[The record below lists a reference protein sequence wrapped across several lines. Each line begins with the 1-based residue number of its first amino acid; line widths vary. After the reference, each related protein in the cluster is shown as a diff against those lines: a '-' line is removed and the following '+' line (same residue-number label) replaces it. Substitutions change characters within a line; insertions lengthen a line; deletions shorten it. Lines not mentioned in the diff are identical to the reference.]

1 MKIIYIRKNPAY
13 FNKLKV
19 LEVKSGKLLDLAD
32 PQFPMSETILIF
44 EPGIHIG
51 IEEVENAVVFV
62 VKIKFDKLLTYITV
76 RLVGYG
82 FQLFKSENRKY
93 LI

>member
-1 MKIIYIRKNPAY
+1 LNEPNVKIIHVRKNPAY
-13 FNKLKV
+13 FNKLKE
-19 LEVKSGKLLDLAD
+19 LEVKSGKPLDLAD

-62 VKIKFDKLLTYITV
+62 VKIRFDELLTYIP
-76 RLVGYG
+76 
-82 FQLFKSENRKY
+82 SPSC
-93 LI
+93 